1 VATTRARANRSGTC
15 LERHVVVDRDD
26 PRRVVTVHNGV
37 AASTCPGA
45 GPGIRTQLGLDPADL
60 VIGMIGILRTG
71 KGHEIATAA
80 LARLL
85 ERFSHVRL
93 LIVGDGPLR
102 AHVQRLIEPL
112 GPAALAV
119 GHRDDM
125 MAVLDAVDVLVHTSS
140 IDAFPT
146 VLLEAM
152 AAGVPVVATAVGGI
166 PEIVVHDRTGRLH
179 EAPFDAERLA
189 GELVPLVADGETRRL
204 ASHGRASRST
214 SPPRPELGARYL
226 YRSVLR

>member
-1 VATTRARANRSGTC
+1 
-15 LERHVVVDRDD
+15 
-26 PRRVVTVHNGV
+26 
-37 AASTCPGA
+37 
-45 GPGIRTQLGLDPADL
+45 
-60 VIGMIGILRTG
+60 MIGILRTG

-80 LARLL
+80 VARLL

-102 AHVQRLIEPL
+102 ARVQRLIEPL
-112 GPAALAV
+112 GPDALAV
-119 GHRDDM
+119 GHRDDK
-125 MAVLDAVDVLVHTSS
+125 MAVLDAVDVLVHASS

-152 AAGVPVVATAVGGI
+152 AAGVPVVATAVGSI
-166 PEIVVHDRTGRLH
+166 PEIVVHHRTGRLH

-189 GELVPLVADGETRRL
+189 GELVPLVADDDTRRL
-204 ASHGRASRST
+204 VASHGRGSRST
-214 SPPRPELGARYL
+214 SPPRPGLGARYL